1 MKKLL
6 CCACAALL
14 LIAAASPCFAKD
26 SPWNG
31 TWKENQAKSK
41 MSGDTVIFTAKG
53 GGVFHY
59 SNGGTIEYDF
69 ACDGKSYT
77 TLGDRSVSCTGT
89 AETGMDTTSMAHGA
103 VLSKYHRSISADGRT
118 MTIHGTAMHPDGT
131 TEDFDETYKRV
142 TGSKGLAG
150 KWLDVKVKEQG
161 ESTMVVTVA
170 DKMLHIEVPSQKEVM
185 DGKLDGSDGKV
196 NGPNIPPGAAPAYKS
211 VTPNKI
217 SYEIKLNGKVLY
229 DGTYTLSA
237 DGKTLTEEEWVPGRM
252 AEKESVV
259 YDKR

>member
-14 LIAAASPCFAKD
+14 TTSAASPCFAKD

-41 MSGDTVIFTAKG
+41 MSGDTITYTAKS

-69 ACDGKSYT
+69 ACDGKSYP
-77 TLGDRSVSCTGT
+77 TLADRSVTCTGAPDT
-89 AETGMDTTSMAHGA
+89 AADFTNMAHGA
-103 VLSKYHRSISADGRT
+103 VLSKYHRTISADGKT
-118 MTIHGTAMHPDGT
+118 MTIHGTAMRPDGK
-131 TEDFDETYKRV
+131 TEDFDESYKRV
-142 TGSKGLAG
+142 TGTKGLAG
-150 KWLDVKVKEQG
+150 KWLDVKVQEQD
-161 ESTMVVTVA
+161 EEVMTVTVD
-170 DKMLHIEVPSQKEVM
+170 DKMLHIEVPSQKQVM

-196 NGPNIPPGAAPAYKS
+196 NGPNIPPGAAPAYKL

-217 SYEIKLNGKVLY
+217 SYAIKLNGKVLF
-229 DGTYTLSA
+229 DGTYALSA

-252 AEKESVV
+252 AEKSTVI
-259 YDKR
+259 YDKK

>member
-6 CCACAALL
+6 CCACAALFTMF
-14 LIAAASPCFAKD
+14 AASPCFAKD

-41 MSGDTVIFTAKG
+41 LSGDTITFTAKS

-69 ACDGKSYT
+69 ACDGKSYS
-77 TLGDRSVSCTGT
+77 TLGDRSISCTGT
-89 AETGMDTTSMAHGA
+89 PESGMDLTSTAHGT
-103 VLSKYHRSISADGRT
+103 VLAKYHRAISADGRT
-118 MTIHGTAMHPDGT
+118 MTIHGTEVRPDGK
-131 TEDFDETYKRV
+131 TEDFDEVYKRV

-150 KWLDVKVKEQG
+150 KWLDVKDKEQD
-161 ESTMVVTVA
+161 ESVMVVTIA
-170 DKMLHIEVPSQKEVM
+170 DKMLHIEVPSQKEVI

-211 VTPNKI
+211 VTSNKI
-217 SYEIKLNGKVLY
+217 SFEIKLSGKVLY

-252 AEKESVV
+252 AEKDSVV
-259 YDKR
+259 YEKK

>member
-6 CCACAALL
+6 CCACAAAL
-14 LIAAASPCFAKD
+14 AMFTASPCFAKD
-26 SPWNG
+26 SAWSG

-41 MSGDTVIFTAKG
+41 LTGDTMTYAAKG

-77 TLGDRSVSCTGT
+77 TLGDRAITCTGST
-89 AETGMDTTSMAHGA
+89 DTGMDIVSTAHGT
-103 VLSKYHRSISADGRT
+103 VLSKYHRAISADGKT
-118 MTIHGTAMHPDGT
+118 MTIHGTAMRADGK
-131 TEDFDETYKRV
+131 TEDFDEVYRRV
-142 TGSKGLAG
+142 SGTKGLAG
-150 KWLDVKVKEQG
+150 KWLDVKDKEQD
-161 ESTMVVTVA
+161 EEVMVMTVA
-170 DKMLHIEVPSQKEVM
+170 DKMLHIEVPSQKQVM

-211 VTPNKI
+211 VTANKI

-229 DGTYTLSA
+229 QGTYTLSA
-237 DGKTLTEEEWVPGRM
+237 DGKTLTDDEWVPGRM
-252 AEKESVV
+252 AEKSTVV
-259 YDKR
+259 FEKQ